1 MWTDR
6 DANRSRRNQRPLVN
20 TRAAC
25 GRVAHS
31 HADSPT
37 RRPAGPRPLARQL
50 SAAHAPRRPL
60 AGSAGA
66 RRRAPRGLGR
76 PGCAAGTRAAAG
88 AVAACQSAR
97 RIRAGTVAGAD
108 TAARPGAADC
118 GLAGSASGRHPPSA
132 AMACRRI
139 HNAARRRATLASGQ
153 PGRRNAAP
161 SLGPVF
167 ASAARRL
174 DGGHTP
180 AGRDHPRPLH
190 HRAREV
196 LHGRA

>member
-6 DANRSRRNQRPLVN
+6 HADHPRRHERPLVSI
-20 TRAAC
+20 RAA
-25 GRVAHS
+25 GSRAARS

-37 RRPAGPRPLARQL
+37 GRPAGLRPLGGQL
-50 SAAHAPRRPL
+50 SAAHAERRPL
-60 AGSAGA
+60 AGSASA
-66 RRRAPRGLGR
+66 RRRAPRRLGC

-88 AVAACQSAR
+88 AVAACSGAR
-97 RIRAGTVAGAD
+97 RIRAGAVAGAN
-108 TAARPGAADC
+108 TAARPGAGDC
-118 GLAGSASGRHPPSA
+118 GLAGSASGRHPPGA
-132 AMACRRI
+132 AMACRW
-139 HNAARRRATLASGQ
+139 HNNAARRRATLASGE
-153 PGRRNAAP
+153 PGRRNTAP

-174 DGGHTP
+174 DGGNTP